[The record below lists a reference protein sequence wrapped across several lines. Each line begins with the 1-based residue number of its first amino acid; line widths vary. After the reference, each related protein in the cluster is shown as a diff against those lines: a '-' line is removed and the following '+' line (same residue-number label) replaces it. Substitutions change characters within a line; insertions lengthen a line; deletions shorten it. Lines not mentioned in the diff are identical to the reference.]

1 MNACRA
7 QAALAPNLT
16 LLQNVQ
22 PKQRLAPLVDS
33 LCCEVLGVPGVSHQS
48 HSSPPALYPNP
59 PHRYYFSSSTS
70 FLSFSS
76 LMSALTYDAPQVDS
90 TGREQIDRLVS
101 AYERQHSFFQ
111 SADLNASRVLRPLL
125 EDLVAWS
132 VSFATRFFCG

>member
-48 HSSPPALYPNP
+48 HSSPPALYPKP
-59 PHRYYFSSSTS
+59 PHRYYFFFKH
-70 FLSFSS
+70 FLSV
-76 LMSALTYDAPQVDS
+76 LLILNVCVD
-90 TGREQIDRLVS
+90 L
-101 AYERQHSFFQ
+101 
-111 SADLNASRVLRPLL
+111 
-125 EDLVAWS
+125 
-132 VSFATRFFCG
+132 